1 MAQLGSAPA
10 LGAGGREFES
20 PFPDQLSSTFT
31 EFQQSPKGAASAKIY
46 PVNAG
51 AIGVVGVEVVV
62 VGAIGS
68 DCHATSSYSSVPVM
82 AAEGFEPSAFIV

>member
-20 PFPDQLSSTFT
+20 PFPDHFDSMFDSMFT
-31 EFQQSPKGAASAKIY
+31 EFQQCPKGAASEKFY

-51 AIGVVGVEVVV
+51 ANGVVGVEVVV
-62 VGAIGS
+62 VGEIGS
-68 DCHATSSYSSVPVM
+68 DCHDTSS
-82 AAEGFEPSAFIV
+82 

>member
-1 MAQLGSAPA
+1 
-10 LGAGGREFES
+10 
-20 PFPDQLSSTFT
+20 
-31 EFQQSPKGAASAKIY
+31 
-46 PVNAG
+46 VNAG